1 MFWYLYGNG
10 TCDEENRYD
19 TYIAKTEYVDWV
31 NHIKQNLHTK

>member
-19 TYIAKTEYVDWV
+19 TYIAKTELSYYKSAL
-31 NHIKQNLHTK
+31 I

>member
-19 TYIAKTEYVDWV
+19 TYILQRP
-31 NHIKQNLHTK
+31 NCHIINPH